1 MSEKTRFDSSLTS
14 SKQWIAAALIAAVGV
29 AGGAYLLRGPGS
41 AAAAPASGHADAPS
55 HKDGEHHGE
64 AAANTDAK
72 TGAKAGAQADA
83 HQEADQHG
91 DEEHH
96 DEKAEAGSKDAHGAA
111 AGGHAE
117 GEEAGEGLV
126 KLSPAQAKAAGLV
139 VAQAGPASIKKQVL
153 LPGEIRFDEDRTAHV
168 VPRVAGVVASV
179 HAQLGEQVAKGQLL
193 AVIQSPA
200 VSDQR
205 SELQTAQRRLA
216 FAKRN
221 HEREKQLWQ
230 ERISAEQDYQAA
242 QQALQEAEIAVAN
255 AAQKLSAIGA
265 GAGAGTGGSSR
276 YELRAPLAGMVV
288 EKHLTVGESVTDS
301 TASFTVSDLRS
312 VWAEISVAAP
322 QLPDVRMGAPVVV
335 RATAF
340 DSQAEGRIAYVGALI
355 GAQTRTAPARVAL
368 ANPQGVWRPGLFVDV
383 ELLAGETPVP
393 IAVDAK
399 AIQRPDGKES
409 VVFVPAEGGYQA
421 QVVQLG
427 ATDGKTTEVT
437 SGLKAGQSY
446 VKEGSFLLRAELG
459 KASAEHAH

>member
-1 MSEKTRFDSSLTS
+1 MSEKTTFDTSLSS
-14 SKQWIAAALIAAVGV
+14 SKQWIAAGVLAVAGV
-29 AGGAYLLRGPGS
+29 AGGAYLLRAPGT
-41 AAAAPASGHADAPS
+41 AAAPAAAASGHADTQP

-64 AAANTDAK
+64 AAAK
-72 TGAKAGAQADA
+72 EGA
-83 HQEADQHG
+83 HQESDQHADG
-91 DEEHH
+91 EHH
-96 DEKAEAGSKDAHGAA
+96 DEKAEAGSQNGHADA
-111 AGGHAE
+111 AGGQHAE
-117 GEEAGEGLV
+117 GEEEAEGLV
-126 KLSPAQAKAAGLV
+126 KLSAAQAKKAGV
-139 VAQAGPASIKKQVL
+139 VLAQAGPASIKKQVL

-216 FAKRN
+216 FAKSSYA
-221 HEREKQLWQ
+221 REKQLWQ

-242 QQALQEAEIAVAN
+242 RQALQEAEIAVAN

-265 GAGAGTGGSSR
+265 GAAGASR

-340 DSQAEGRIAYVGALI
+340 DSEAEGRIAYVGALI

-383 ELLAGETPVP
+383 AVLAGESPVP

-409 VVFVPAEGGYQA
+409 VVFVPAEGGYKA
-421 QVVQLG
+421 QLVQLG
-427 ATDGKTTEVT
+427 ASDGKTTQVLA
-437 SGLKAGQSY
+437 GLQAGQAY
-446 VKEGSFLLRAELG
+446 VREGSFLLRAELG

>member
-1 MSEKTRFDSSLTS
+1 MSEKTPFDTSLRS
-14 SKQWIAAALIAAVGV
+14 SKQWIAAAVMAAAGV
-29 AGGAYLLRGPGS
+29 AGGAYLLRGPGA
-41 AAAAPASGHADAPS
+41 AAAAPAAAAAGHGDAPS
-55 HKDGEHHGE
+55 HQDGEHHG
-64 AAANTDAK
+64 AAAAK
-72 TGAKAGAQADA
+72 TGAKAGADA

-91 DEEHH
+91 DGEHH
-96 DEKAEAGSKDAHGAA
+96 GEKADKAEASSKDAHGAA

-117 GEEAGEGLV
+117 GDEAGEGLV
-126 KLSPAQAKAAGLV
+126 KLSAAQAKAAGV
-139 VAQAGPASIKKQVL
+139 VVEQAGPASIQKQVL

-216 FAKRN
+216 FAKSSYA
-221 HEREKQLWQ
+221 REKQLWQ

-242 QQALQEAEIAVAN
+242 RQALQEAEIAVAN

-265 GAGAGTGGSSR
+265 GAAGASR

-340 DSQAEGRIAYVGALI
+340 DSEAEGRIAYVGALI

-383 ELLAGETPVP
+383 AVLAGESPVP

-409 VVFVPAEGGYQA
+409 VVFVPAEGGYRA
-421 QVVQLG
+421 QVVELG
-427 ATDGKTTEVT
+427 ATDGKTTEVK
-437 SGLKAGQSY
+437 SGLQAGQRY
-446 VKEGSFLLRAELG
+446 VKQGSFLLRAELG

>member
-29 AGGAYLLRGPGS
+29 AGGAYLLRGSGS

-64 AAANTDAK
+64 AAAK

-83 HQEADQHG
+83 HQEAGQHG
-91 DEEHH
+91 DAEHH
-96 DEKAEAGSKDAHGAA
+96 DDKSEAGRKDAHGAA
-111 AGGHAE
+111 EGCHAE
-117 GEEAGEGLV
+117 GQEAGEGLV

-265 GAGAGTGGSSR
+265 GTGGSSR

-340 DSQAEGRIAYVGALI
+340 DSQAEGRIAYVGVLI

-368 ANPQGVWRPGLFVDV
+368 ANPQGVWRPGLFVEV
-383 ELLAGETPVP
+383 QVLAGESPVAV
-393 IAVDAK
+393 AVDAK

-437 SGLKAGQSY
+437 SGLKAGQRY